1 MSKIT
6 ERPNFQSRPF
16 LVPTSSRTSSAT
28 RSSKQT
34 LSSASEVFYSL
45 TKVEESS
52 VKFDGGAMKRV
63 SSDVRL
69 KLGNKSEYL
78 KARYDQIPTSKY
90 NFSEAT
96 SWRYGWNQWNLSSS
110 ISNSYLFSRE
120 IKFSRGQFFD
130 GNLRDKSG
138 WKCWSETLYF
148 LAVGVGACASSSLA

>member
-6 ERPNFQSRPF
+6 KRPNFQSRPF
-16 LVPTSSRTSSAT
+16 VVPTSSRTSYAT
-28 RSSKQT
+28 RSSKRT

-45 TKVEESS
+45 TKSEKSS

-69 KLGNKSEYL
+69 KMRNKSEYL
-78 KARYDQIPTSKY
+78 KARYDQVPTSKY
-90 NFSEAT
+90 NFPEAT

-120 IKFSRGQFFD
+120 KFSRGQFFD
-130 GNLRDKSG
+130 GNLRNKSG
-138 WKCWSETLYF
+138 WKCWSEALYF